1 MLDVIFIG
9 VVIAFFSLSLA
20 YLAAC
25 NALRKGAEKQ

>member
-9 VVIAFFSLSLA
+9 AIVAFFAVALA

-25 NALRKGAEKQ
+25 NALRKGADKS